1 MKTRRTSRPAR
12 WLLAAL
18 VALVTAALA
27 YLLVGATDSALT
39 VWAKLQDA
47 TQPVRIGFLVLL
59 GVLGLVAG
67 WIVWRLLN
75 PGPARTPVVEP
86 IVRERVEARAAA
98 LPEHDQLAG
107 EIQRE
112 LADSDARR
120 HSQRLYVALFGDITI
135 TTA

>member
-1 MKTRRTSRPAR
+1 MNTRRTSRPAR

-47 TQPVRIGFLVLL
+47 PQPVRIGFLVLL

-67 WIVWRLLN
+67 WIVLRLLN
-75 PGPARTPVVEP
+75 PGPARTPP
-86 IVRERVEARAAA
+86 GCAKIR
-98 LPEHDQLAG
+98 PW
-107 EIQRE
+107 I
-112 LADSDARR
+112 S
-120 HSQRLYVALFGDITI
+120 
-135 TTA
+135 